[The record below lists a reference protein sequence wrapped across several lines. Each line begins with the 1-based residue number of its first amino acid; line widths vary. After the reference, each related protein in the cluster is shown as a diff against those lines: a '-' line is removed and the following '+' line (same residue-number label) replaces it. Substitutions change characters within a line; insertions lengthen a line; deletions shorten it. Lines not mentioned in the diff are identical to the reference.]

1 MSVWFFAI
9 NIILFMSFNYSI
21 LFMEAKEDICPLLQW
36 ESFLHHDLLLFM
48 LIFIVSWAKLQTIVE
63 KELKLVFLIDF

>member
-1 MSVWFFAI
+1 MG
-9 NIILFMSFNYSI
+9 
-21 LFMEAKEDICPLLQW
+21 AKEDICPLLQW

-63 KELKLVFLIDF
+63 KELKSVFLIDF